1 MQCTTSLKAGMSDRV
16 LLRFPHLSFIRLEPY
31 PARYARHLPHAGKA
45 FRFFPEPSSW
55 AVDNSL
61 CEIIFARKEEEWVEG
76 SPRKAATFDGD
87 TENILAWF
95 IFYRQLLYPAMR
107 KADLTIFLHQRMD
120 FIPKDRKTGSQKVKR
135 DFVKKV
141 RYCIIF
147 PEKKQGRTIIQN
159 ARWWGGDNLS
169 IKRLYF
175 ESTLRLAFF
184 RA

>member
-1 MQCTTSLKAGMSDRV
+1 MPRV
-16 LLRFPHLSFIRLEPY
+16 IFIRLEPY

-87 TENILAWF
+87 TENIFSWF
-95 IFYRQLLYPAMR
+95 IF
-107 KADLTIFLHQRMD
+107 I
-120 FIPKDRKTGSQKVKR
+120 GSCCIRRSGRRIWLFSSISAWILPQKIEKR
-135 DFVKKV
+135 GLKKSNETLWKKV

-159 ARWWGGDNLS
+159 ARWWGGDNLLV
-169 IKRLYF
+169 KGLYYKN
-175 ESTLRLAFF
+175 TLRLAIF

>member
-1 MQCTTSLKAGMSDRV
+1 MNVSPIPPLSTGTSNLFLDSSTHAPCGIQTTV
-16 LLRFPHLSFIRLEPY
+16 F
-31 PARYARHLPHAGKA
+31 AGKA

-95 IFYRQLLYPAMR
+95 IFTCSCCIRRSGRRIRLFSSISAWILPQ
-107 KADLTIFLHQRMD
+107 
-120 FIPKDRKTGSQKVKR
+120 KDRKTGSLKSNETLW
-135 DFVKKV
+135 KKV

-147 PEKKQGRTIIQN
+147 PEKKQGRTIIQS
-159 ARWWGGDNLS
+159 ARWWGCDNLS

-175 ESTLRLAFF
+175 KSTLRLAIF
-184 RA
+184 RAQL